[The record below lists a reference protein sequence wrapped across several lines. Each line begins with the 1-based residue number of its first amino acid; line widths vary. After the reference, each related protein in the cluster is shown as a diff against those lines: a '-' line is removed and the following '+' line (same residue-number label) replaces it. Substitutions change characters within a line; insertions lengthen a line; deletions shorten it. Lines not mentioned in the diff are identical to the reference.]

1 VALVITV
8 RLPAGL
14 GGNGPRYVTVT
25 EPVSSVAALVEVLAR
40 RMPELSERL
49 HDSVFNFVVN
59 GKLVE
64 QDVLRTSLNDGD
76 VVELVPAESGTR
88 HPEA

>member
-1 VALVITV
+1 
-8 RLPAGL
+8 
-14 GGNGPRYVTVT
+14 
-25 EPVSSVAALVEVLAR
+25 
-40 RMPELSERL
+40 
-49 HDSVFNFVVN
+49 VN